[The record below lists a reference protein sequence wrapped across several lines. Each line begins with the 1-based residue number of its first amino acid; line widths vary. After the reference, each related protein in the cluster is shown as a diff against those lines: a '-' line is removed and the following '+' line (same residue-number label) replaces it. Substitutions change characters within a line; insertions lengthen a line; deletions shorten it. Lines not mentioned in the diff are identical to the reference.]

1 MPHIQM
7 SPAPLTNP
15 SCHQEAYVCKIS
27 FQSQMSNVQHMKTS
41 CHQDL
46 MAVEL
51 VPDLIAAGVTCFK
64 IEGRLKGPEYVAL
77 TTQVYRQVTTSHIF
91 VHIYIYI
98 YIYLYKYIYTHVYVY
113 VYMFLCI
120 CIHVYIY
127 ISIYF
132 VCIYIFCTTK
142 FYRQVNTVHISVYI
156 CVFVY
161 M

>member
-1 MPHIQM
+1 M
-7 SPAPLTNP
+7 SSAPLTNP
-15 SCHQEAYVCKIS
+15 SCPPGFDASKIS

-77 TTQVYRQVTTSHIF
+77 TTQVYRQVTTLHIF

-98 YIYLYKYIYTHVYVY
+98 YI
-113 VYMFLCI
+113 F
-120 CIHVYIY
+120 
-127 ISIYF
+127 
-132 VCIYIFCTTK
+132 
-142 FYRQVNTVHISVYI
+142 R
-156 CVFVY
+156 
-161 M
+161 